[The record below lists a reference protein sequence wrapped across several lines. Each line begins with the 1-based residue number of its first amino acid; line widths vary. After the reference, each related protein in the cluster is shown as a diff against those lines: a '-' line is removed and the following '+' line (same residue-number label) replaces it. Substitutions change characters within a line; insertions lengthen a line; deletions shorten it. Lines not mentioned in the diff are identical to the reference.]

1 MMRRKSF
8 AFALAAVAALCVA
21 AGGSARSEKTIQLR
35 LRDGFVV
42 KDTHIVCAVEISHAL
57 LPGIKVMGC
66 EFANSKGAVPKTYE
80 VVLGVNGAV
89 AMARV
94 GSGAALKTVFKRT
107 PSVLGASGPR
117 LYEIASGDS
126 ATVKGTAI
134 TCATTGKKTG
144 ARNTIVV
151 TCFKLNTATG
161 KARPNSYGI
170 GITDGGAFIV
180 HFDAKSK
187 PTAVK
192 LAQHGK

>member
-1 MMRRKSF
+1 MMRRKTF

-42 KDTHIVCAVEISHAL
+42 KNTHILCAVEISHTL
-57 LPGIKVMGC
+57 LPGTKVTGC

-80 VVLGVNGAV
+80 VVLGVDGSV
-89 AMARV
+89 AMAKV
-94 GSGAALKTVFKRT
+94 ASGGALKPVFKRT

-117 LYEIASGDS
+117 LYAISSGDGV
-126 ATVKGTAI
+126 TVKGTAI
-134 TCATTGKKTG
+134 TCATTGKKTA

-151 TCFKLNTATG
+151 TCFKLNTATA
-161 KARPNSYGI
+161 KARPGSYGI

-187 PTAVK
+187 PTPVK
-192 LAQHGK
+192 VAQHGK

>member
-1 MMRRKSF
+1 MRRAAF
-8 AFALAAVAALCVA
+8 AFALAAAVALCA
-21 AGGSARSEKTIQLR
+21 ASGGSARSEKTIQLR

-42 KDTHIVCAVEISHAL
+42 KNTHILCAVEISHTL
-57 LPGIKVMGC
+57 LPGVKVTGC

-94 GSGAALKTVFKRT
+94 GAGGALETVFKRA
-107 PSVLGASGPR
+107 PSVLGAAPPR

-126 ATVKGTAI
+126 ITVKGTSI
-134 TCATTGKKTG
+134 TCVTSGKKSG
-144 ARNTIVV
+144 AKNTIVV
-151 TCFKLNTATG
+151 SCFKLNAATG
-161 KARPNSYGI
+161 KARPNSYGF
-170 GITDGGAFIV
+170 GITDGGAFVV

-187 PTAVK
+187 PTPIK